1 MGWTTYILFL
11 FNVIVSSHIH
21 AIHGLRLQIVEVPT
35 AVRRGDPIWLN
46 CTYNLETDDLYSV
59 KWYKNNVEF
68 YRYLPSDDPPAQK
81 YDLVGVYVELSKSYQ
96 GNVYL
101 SSSDMNTEGTYRCE
115 VSAEAPSFQTERAE
129 RELQI
134 YVLPKG
140 GPTIIGTKFQYHIG
154 DEVNVT
160 CHAAPSKPAATF
172 KWYIHEEE
180 VSPELLW
187 HAPVVRYRDGLLSS
201 QLGLHFIVKA
211 SHLVNGVLKL
221 RCLADISQAYSMTSE
236 EIIVGNTVRAS
247 GLYTAIDGPRIEGGL
262 TKYQVGDEV
271 DVNCTSRKSQKPA
284 KLSWFINDKKANTG
298 FVVPYELQTYP
309 NGLKASLLG
318 LKFVVRGH
326 HFHKGEMRLK
336 CTATLTKVIHTSSE
350 EVFVGGNQ
358 QSSGLHVSENGSAVA
373 AVSISLRQSCWIT
386 LTSLLLLC
394 QM

>member
-1 MGWTTYILFL
+1 MAEM
-11 FNVIVSSHIH
+11 SSPYD
-21 AIHGLRLQIVEVPT
+21 ASIHGLRLQIVEVPT

-247 GLYTAIDGPRIEGGL
+247 GLYTVL
-262 TKYQVGDEV
+262 Q
-271 DVNCTSRKSQKPA
+271 
-284 KLSWFINDKKANTG
+284 NDKTPYRKVFHLLHQTLSANTG

-358 QSSGLHVSENGSAVA
+358 QSSGLHVSENGSAGLLRPGMTMDKHPSI
-373 AVSISLRQSCWIT
+373 VSSC
-386 LTSLLLLC
+386 
-394 QM
+394 